1 MQAGSFFSN
10 EDMARTLRFDL
21 APLSMVHRPELHA
34 GIAPSS
40 KLASRHWI
48 TNRPHSAAV
57 KKHLQ
62 LGPGDYSE
70 ASPFCGTPFKAVH
83 CGTMARCTRTQELRY
98 AVAFILLQMQTVG
111 HQILSRNAMYAGVNG

>member
-10 EDMARTLRFDL
+10 EHMARTLRFNL
-21 APLSMVHRPELHA
+21 APPSMVHRPELHA

-40 KLASRHWI
+40 KPASRHWI

-57 KKHLQ
+57 KHLQ

-98 AVAFILLQMQTVG
+98 AVAETLLSLGCDADT
-111 HQILSRNAMYAGVNG
+111 